1 MDNLVALKYYLCE
14 GIIIVRLIDG
24 VLERYEPRIDGWIE
38 NPEWYQN
45 MFINKRANFIEIKKE
60 DAINLMKESIKYY
73 KRTDGTYV
81 RRVYNVYVE
90 SLDPITLEWKNVSD
104 EWDKDMFF
112 DGDGKVR
119 VSKDEIDSYITS
131 SKTKKM
137 RR

>member
-1 MDNLVALKYYLCE
+1 MDKILSKEDLLFLKEDEVIKLR
-14 GIIIVRLIDG
+14 GKFV
-24 VLERYEPRIDGWIE
+24 
-38 NPEWYQN
+38 
-45 MFINKRANFIEIKKE
+45 EIKKE
-60 DAINLMKESIKYY
+60 DAVNLMKESIKYY

-119 VSKDEIDSYITS
+119 VSKNEIDSYITS
-131 SKTKKM
+131 SKTKKYPFSSAP
-137 RR
+137 RWWPRA